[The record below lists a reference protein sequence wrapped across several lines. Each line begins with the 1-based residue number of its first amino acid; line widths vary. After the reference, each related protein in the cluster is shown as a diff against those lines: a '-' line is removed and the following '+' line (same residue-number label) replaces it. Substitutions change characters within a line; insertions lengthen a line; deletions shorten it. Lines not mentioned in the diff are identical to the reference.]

1 MPKSIISEG
10 RTTNEAIS
18 KGLKELNCKE
28 EDVEIKVLENEE
40 KKAFFSILYPRVV
53 KVELI
58 IKEGKESEKKS
69 HPIEKKNPSKEDIDE
84 FKKSADDFLK
94 KFSDVYKNI
103 SYTISDNAEGVNIVI
118 DGEDASRLIGH
129 RGDTINA
136 LQTIISSIGN
146 RNTKVK
152 VRDFLDIEGYREKRE
167 QTLKELADKLE
178 KTVKRTGKK
187 VMLEPM
193 SAYERKVIHT
203 RLQDSKFVTTYSI
216 GEEPRRKVVIEK
228 K

>member
-1 MPKSIISEG
+1 MPKSIIS
-10 RTTNEAIS
+10 
-18 KGLKELNCKE
+18 
-28 EDVEIKVLENEE
+28 EE
-40 KKAFFSILYPRVV
+40 KKAFFSILDPRVV
-53 KVELI
+53 KVELT

-187 VMLEPM
+187 VILEPM
-193 SAYERKVIHT
+193 SAY
-203 RLQDSKFVTTYSI
+203 
-216 GEEPRRKVVIEK
+216 
-228 K
+228 

>member
-10 RTTNEAIS
+10 RTTNEAINN
-18 KGLKELNCKE
+18 GLKELNCKE
-28 EDVEIKVLENEE
+28 EDVEIKVLENED
-40 KKAFFSILYPRVV
+40 KKAFFSILDPRVV
-53 KVELI
+53 KVELTL
-58 IKEGKESEKKS
+58 KEGRDDEKKR
-69 HPIEKKNPSKEDIDE
+69 HPIEKRAPSSEDVEE

-94 KFSDVYKNI
+94 KFSEAYKNI
-103 SYTISDNAEGVNIVI
+103 NYTITDCDDGVNIVI
-118 DGEDASRLIGH
+118 AGDDASKLIGH

-146 RNTKVK
+146 RNTKIK
-152 VRDFLDIEGYREKRE
+152 VRAFLDIEGYREKRE
-167 QTLKELADKLE
+167 ETLKELAVKLE
-178 KTVKRTGKK
+178 KTVRRTGKK
-187 VMLEPM
+187 VILEPM

-203 RLQDSKFVTTYSI
+203 KLQDSKYVTTYSI